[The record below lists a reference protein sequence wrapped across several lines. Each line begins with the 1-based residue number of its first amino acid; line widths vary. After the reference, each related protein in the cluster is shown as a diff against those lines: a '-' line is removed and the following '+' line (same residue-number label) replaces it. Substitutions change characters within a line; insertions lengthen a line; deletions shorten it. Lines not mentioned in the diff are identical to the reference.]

1 MRWGNLRI
9 PPAFSAREGL
19 PLISLHSDN
28 ILNDMIA
35 TLLLIMVSF
44 EPSVDSVGSAWL
56 DTAFRYLNITKR
68 DLAYPRI
75 WSEDTMFLLG
85 IPRHLLQNPLEVPY
99 TTDSIENSVVSL
111 ADRPESLLMYLS
123 TMLDSKGICDIEFDV
138 GEVTLPRDLPQS
150 LRPQLIEL
158 LEGVERARAT
168 GEMAF
173 RDLTAGEIDTL
184 MSDAIYWW
192 TDEDDTLDDTLRGLL
207 NREMGLPA
215 PFAYGDTTSIQ
226 PKSLKDILRKIDV
239 GYLMCGEIEL
249 LKAVSNFLSE
259 IQPVDS
265 EFQIEFDSG
274 VGRVCIG
281 GTGENHYHDCD
292 LVVDFGGNDFYSGR
306 CGGGVWNGR
315 VGAGIV
321 LDFGGDDFY
330 KADRVV
336 SLGAGLLGYGLL
348 MDMGGNDVYTASHVS
363 MGAGLIGCGVLID
376 MGGCDSYQGGFFVE
390 GSGNFG
396 VGVLDDRDGDDSY
409 RAYDFAQGM
418 GGVEGIGLILDEAGN
433 DTYYAG
439 GKYIHHPL
447 RPQNYR
453 SFAQGFA
460 IGWRPDFPGGI
471 GLLFDLHGNDSY
483 YSEIYGQGVS
493 YWLSFAALVDDE
505 GDDSYYGIQYMQGAG
520 IHLSTGILIDRGG
533 DDAYFSRYGPSQGEG
548 HDLSVGW
555 LIDRAGNDRYFVSDG
570 QGIGLT
576 NSVGFFMD
584 FRGNDVYGIERYGEG
599 WGNMARNTPGIGV
612 FLDLGGDD
620 RYPAHLKGENG
631 KIWLG
636 GTYGIGIDAK

>member
-1 MRWGNLRI
+1 MGKPEDI
-9 PPAFSAREGL
+9 PPAFNIREGL
-19 PLISLHSDN
+19 PLIPLQSDN
-28 ILNDMIA
+28 ILNNMIA
-35 TLLLIMVSF
+35 TFLLIMISF

-56 DTAFRYLNITKR
+56 DTAFRYLNIAKR
-68 DLAYPRI
+68 DIAYPKM
-75 WSEDTMFLLG
+75 WSDDTVFLLG
-85 IPRHLLQNPLEVPY
+85 IPRRLLQNPLEVPY
-99 TTDSIENSVVSL
+99 TTDSIENSIVSL
-111 ADRPESLLMYLS
+111 ADKPESLLMYLS
-123 TMLDSKGICDIEFDV
+123 ILLDRKSVCDAEFDME
-138 GEVTLPRDLPQS
+138 EVTLPSDLPQS
-150 LRPQLIEL
+150 LRPQLLEL
-158 LEGVERARAT
+158 LNGVEKSRAI

-173 RDLTAGEIDTL
+173 RNLTAGEIDTL
-184 MSDAIYWW
+184 ISDAIYWW
-192 TDEDDTLDDTLRGLL
+192 TDEDDTLDDTLRGVVS
-207 NREMGLPA
+207 REMGLPA
-215 PFAYGDTTSIQ
+215 PFSYGDTTSIQ
-226 PKSLKDILRKIDV
+226 PKSLKDILQKIDM

-265 EFQIEFDSG
+265 EFQIEFNAG

-315 VGAGIV
+315 AGVGIV

-330 KADRVV
+330 KANRVV
-336 SLGAGLLGYGLL
+336 SLGAGLMGYGLL
-348 MDMGGNDVYTASHVS
+348 MDMGGNDVYIASHVS

-376 MGGCDSYQGGFFVE
+376 VGGCDSYQGGFFVE

-396 VGVLDDRDGDDSY
+396 VGVLNDRDGDDSY

-418 GGVEGIGLILDEAGN
+418 GGVEGVGLILDEAGN

-447 RPQNYR
+447 RPHNYR

-576 NSVGFFMD
+576 NSVGFFID
-584 FRGNDVYGIERYGEG
+584 FKGNDVYGIERYGEG
-599 WGNMARNTPGIGV
+599 WGNMARNAPGIGV

-620 RYPAHLKGENG
+620 RYPVHLKGKNRR
-631 KIWLG
+631 IWLG
-636 GTYGIGIDAK
+636 GTYGIGIDIE